1 MWRRAWCCL
10 VLMILT
16 SQSSLAAEIRKFN
29 VGAWIGGAYTKDNGT
44 GEFSHCGAHASYR
57 SNIVVFFMIN
67 ANYHWSM
74 MFFNPNWQMP
84 VGNTYNIAFTV
95 DDMSPLYGTATAFR
109 SDAVRVPL
117 LDSVELFNRFKKG
130 YQLRVA
136 AAGQVFS
143 FNLTGTSQ
151 LLPALLTCVQTKG
164 ARTQVAANPF
174 QPATTSRATST
185 TADRDA
191 ARAEAT
197 AFAAN
202 LLSIG
207 GVQGFRML
215 GPSEYPELKGDA
227 RWIEGTTFGAIDVF
241 SQIRQDQVK
250 NLPSLIIGGDA
261 KACKGTFFS
270 GAIPDEGNASSRVF
284 TTCQTGSSSLT
295 VYYLAVARKAG
306 GVYVISS
313 ASFGTEEPAKKA
325 DENIR
330 QAVLKLDGKL

>member
-1 MWRRAWCCL
+1 MWRRALYSL
-10 VLMILT
+10 VLILLT
-16 SQSSLAAEIRKFN
+16 NQLGLASEIRKFN
-29 VGAWIGGAYTKDNGT
+29 VGAWNGGAFSKDNGT
-44 GEFSHCGAHASYR
+44 GEFSHCAAHASYK
-57 SNIVVFFMIN
+57 SNIVVFFFID

-74 MFFNPNWQMP
+74 MFFNPNWHMP
-84 VGNTYNIAFTV
+84 IGTTYNIAFTV
-95 DDMSPLYGTATAFR
+95 DNMSPLYGTATAIR

-130 YQLRVA
+130 YLLRVA
-136 AAGQVFS
+136 AAGQVFG
-143 FNLTGTSQ
+143 FNLTNTSQ

-164 ARTQVAANPF
+164 ARTQVATNPF
-174 QPATTSRATST
+174 QSTATAPSAPRA
-185 TADRDA
+185 ADRED

-202 LLSIG
+202 LLSLG

-215 GPSEYPELKGDA
+215 GPAEYPALRGDA
-227 RWIEGTTFGAIDVF
+227 RWIEGTTFGAIDVY
-241 SQIRQDQVK
+241 SQVRQDQMK
-250 NLPSLIIGGDA
+250 DLPGQIIGGDA

-270 GAIPDEGNASSRVF
+270 GAIPDEGKTTARVF
-284 TTCQTGSSSLT
+284 TTCQSGNSNLT
-295 VYYLAVARKAG
+295 VYYLAVPRKAG

-330 QAVLKLDGKL
+330 QAVLKLDEK